1 MKPKI
6 GVGVI
11 TCNREEFCKK
21 LIKSIPEVDAIV
33 AVNDGHMYASRAYDG
48 VGENAYNI
56 KILHTKVGG
65 GEGVGKA
72 KNKALQALLKQKCDY
87 YFIIEDDMLIK
98 NPDVFNAYIE
108 CSKATGL
115 QHLMFGYHGP
125 ANKNNNGPNPR
136 LIVDYGTSKV
146 ALNLHCVG
154 SFCMYT
160 HRVLQEVG
168 LMDEAYVNAWEHVD
182 HSYLISKLG
191 YIPGFWWWPDLANS
205 YDYIDEQA
213 CSETN
218 STIRPRADWQKNIQK
233 GAEHFYQKHKCFPV
247 TVPDLTVDQVKL
259 KLKEI
264 YKTWR

>member
-33 AVNDGHMYASRAYDG
+33 AVNDGHMYASATYDG
-48 VGENAYNI
+48 AGENAYNI
-56 KILHTKVGG
+56 KIHHTLVRG

-72 KNKALQALLKQKCDY
+72 KNKALRALLEQKCDY

-98 NPDVFNAYIE
+98 NPEVFNAYIE

-115 QHLMFGYHGP
+115 HHLLFGYHGP
-125 ANKNNNGPNPR
+125 ANKIDGHPAPR
-136 LIVDYGTSKV
+136 LIVDYGSTKI
-146 ALNLHCVG
+146 ALNQHCVG

-160 HRVLQEVG
+160 HQLLTEVG
-168 LMDEAYVNAWEHVD
+168 CMDEKYVNAWEHVD
-182 HSYLISKLG
+182 HSYRISKFG
-191 YIPGFWWWPDLANS
+191 YIPGYWWWPDLANS
-205 YDYIDEQA
+205 CEYIDEQA
-213 CSETN
+213 CSEVN
-218 STIRPRADWQKNIQK
+218 STIRPRKDWQQNIQE
-233 GAEHFYQKHKCFPV
+233 GAAYFYEKHKYYPV
-247 TVPDLTVDQVKL
+247 TIPDLTADQVKG